1 MGVDNWFFGLAV
13 SVPAKADHNKT
24 PSRILCPEE
33 SSSLCAL
40 EGFFRIQLMH
50 HNKSK
55 MPNYSAQ

>member
-50 HNKSK
+50 HNMPK